1 MDDVIIVGSLKDDE
15 LRKSI
20 NELVDFVGEKTNKMA
35 DSFKEGLDKMTLAMK
50 DFAISQKVG
59 VDLMQEAWKKMSQSF
74 DAMVQAQSSGS
85 SGSGGNSGRKQYDD
99 DTIGALREQVRLQKQ
114 VVDEQ
119 RRGTAEAQEQVNKH
133 RELQR
138 QLKEETTARRSLA
151 DVMKMDESS
160 VDAIARKMKALK
172 SVSIDTKSVSQVN
185 KLGNEYQRLSRLQA
199 ELLGKNVQLTHSCN
213 YPAQSFGYIRNR
225 IVYALTLG
233 AITSFVKQIY
243 EVRGQYELLERSF
256 GILIDNMRRGSE
268 IFNELNTMALKSPF
282 TLMELATGAKQLLA
296 YNFAEDEVVDTT
308 RRLADISSALGVPM
322 ERLVYNLGQIR
333 AQTVLTARDA
343 RDFANAGLAIVP
355 MLAEM
360 YTKQKKFGDEIV
372 TTSQV
377 YDMMSKK
384 MVSYAESHQQ
394 CHR

>member
-185 KLGNEYQRLSRLQA
+185 
-199 ELLGKNVQLTHSCN
+199 
-213 YPAQSFGYIRNR
+213 
-225 IVYALTLG
+225 
-233 AITSFVKQIY
+233 
-243 EVRGQYELLERSF
+243 
-256 GILIDNMRRGSE
+256 
-268 IFNELNTMALKSPF
+268 
-282 TLMELATGAKQLLA
+282 
-296 YNFAEDEVVDTT
+296 
-308 RRLADISSALGVPM
+308 
-322 ERLVYNLGQIR
+322 
-333 AQTVLTARDA
+333 
-343 RDFANAGLAIVP
+343 
-355 MLAEM
+355 
-360 YTKQKKFGDEIV
+360 
-372 TTSQV
+372 
-377 YDMMSKK
+377 
-384 MVSYAESHQQ
+384 
-394 CHR
+394 